1 VSGASSS
8 PSRSG
13 EPLERR
19 TKIVATLGPATDVP
33 GVLDALVAAGVD
45 CARLNCSHGT
55 SEDLLRRADEV
66 RAAARRA
73 GRPLGLLFDLQG
85 PKLRL
90 AADTV
95 ERVVWPGD
103 TIVLTSGEPSGDPQR
118 AVVDYRGFARLVT
131 ERSEIVVGDGVPRLA
146 VERTANG
153 DVFARVVSAGRLA
166 PSKGVSVTFARPE
179 LPAITEKDI
188 ADIELA
194 ARAGADFVALSFV
207 RTGADIDELRARL
220 RAHDSLAHIV
230 AKIETVD
237 GYENLDEIVAAADGV
252 MIARGDY
259 GVTAGLARVPLMQKD
274 TIRRATRAGKL
285 VITATQMLESMIN
298 APEPTRA
305 EVADVANAVIDGTS
319 AVMLSAETSVGEHPV
334 EAVRAMSVIAEA
346 AEESPDLRHRARR
359 SDVDAGTP
367 AAAVMHAAV
376 QLADELDAAAI
387 VVPTATGGA
396 ARACSKYRPRNP
408 IIALAHD
415 PRVAEQL
422 TLEWGVYPVVAE
434 LAESLDEA
442 VDAALRVA
450 RDFAGL
456 GNGDRIVITN
466 GPRPG
471 APGETNA
478 IIERALS

>member
-1 VSGASSS
+1 V
-8 PSRSG
+8 
-13 EPLERR
+13 LERR
-19 TKIVATLGPATDVP
+19 TKIVATLGPATDAP

-55 SEDLLRRADEV
+55 SQDLLRRADEV

-73 GRPLGLLFDLQG
+73 GRPLGVLFDLQG

-95 ERVVWPGD
+95 ERALQPGD
-103 TIVLTSGEPSGDPQR
+103 MVVLTSGEPSGHPDR
-118 AVVDYRGFARLVT
+118 AVVDYPGFARLVT

-146 VERTANG
+146 VERTTNG
-153 DVFARVVSAGRLA
+153 EVFARVVSAGPLA

-179 LPAITEKDI
+179 LPAITEKDVG
-188 ADIELA
+188 DLELA

-220 RAHDSLAHIV
+220 RAHGSLARIV
-230 AKIETVD
+230 AKVETVEA
-237 GYENLDEIVAAADGV
+237 YENLDEIIAAADGV

-274 TIRRATRAGKL
+274 TIRRTTRAGKL
-285 VITATQMLESMIN
+285 VITATQMLESMIT
-298 APEPTRA
+298 AAEPTRA

-319 AVMLSAETSVGEHPV
+319 AVMLSAETSVGQHPV
-334 EAVRAMSVIAEA
+334 EAVRAMAVIAEA
-346 AEESPDLRHRARR
+346 AEESPDLRNRARQGG
-359 SDVDAGTP
+359 VDAGTA
-367 AAAVMHAAV
+367 AAAVAHAAV

-387 VVPTATGGA
+387 IVPTATGGA

-415 PRVAEQL
+415 PAVAEQL

-434 LAESLDEA
+434 VAGTLDEV
-442 VDAALRVA
+442 VDVALRVA
-450 RDFAGL
+450 KDFAGL
-456 GNGDRIVITN
+456 GEGDRVVITN
-466 GPRPG
+466 GQQPGRPG
-471 APGETNA
+471 GTNA
-478 IIERALS
+478 VIERAVV